1 MKCSLRRWQMSDAQD
16 LAHALN
22 NQTIHDYLRDGLP
35 FPYTVAD
42 AQAYIRSVEEAEFA
56 FAITVDDRAVGS
68 IRAVRKENIHYR
80 TAEIGYSIAQ
90 EYWGKGLMTQAVQ
103 QLCDYVFT
111 TSTIVRISAESFA
124 KNHSSYRVLEKAG
137 FTLEGV
143 LQKHAE
149 KNQQLFDMKLYALI
163 RQEKEG
169 QDDHNQ
175 KGETYE

>member
-1 MKCSLRRWQMSDAQD
+1 MKCSLRRWQMSDANN
-16 LAHALN
+16 LARTLN
-22 NQTIHDYLRDGLP
+22 NQTIHGNLRDGLP

-42 AQAYIRSVEEAEFA
+42 AQAYIQSVAKAEFA

-68 IRAVRKENIHYR
+68 ISALRKENIHFR
-80 TAEIGYSIAQ
+80 TDEIGYYIAE
-90 EYWGKGLMTQAVQ
+90 EYWGKGLMTKAVQ

-124 KNHSSYRVLEKAG
+124 KNHSSCRVLEKAG

-143 LQKHAE
+143 LRKHAE
-149 KNQQLFDMKLYALI
+149 KNQQLFDMKLYALV

>member
-35 FPYTVAD
+35 FPYT
-42 AQAYIRSVEEAEFA
+42 
-56 FAITVDDRAVGS
+56 
-68 IRAVRKENIHYR
+68 
-80 TAEIGYSIAQ
+80 
-90 EYWGKGLMTQAVQ
+90 
-103 QLCDYVFT
+103 DYVFT

-124 KNHSSYRVLEKAG
+124 KNHSSCRVLEKAG

-143 LQKHAE
+143 LRKHAE
-149 KNQQLFDMKLYALI
+149 KNQQLFDMKLYALV

>member
-1 MKCSLRRWQMSDAQD
+1 
-16 LAHALN
+16 
-22 NQTIHDYLRDGLP
+22 
-35 FPYTVAD
+35 
-42 AQAYIRSVEEAEFA
+42 
-56 FAITVDDRAVGS
+56 
-68 IRAVRKENIHYR
+68 
-80 TAEIGYSIAQ
+80 
-90 EYWGKGLMTQAVQ
+90 MTQAVQ

-124 KNHSSYRVLEKAG
+124 KNHSSCRVLEKAG

-143 LQKHAE
+143 LRKHAE